1 MKIIFLTI
9 LVICSF
15 LKASEQQLY
24 SYKLFNNQFQAVFP
38 DEPQKKSV
46 ANVLTKEEFI
56 SKIPPEYQ
64 NQLSNKKLNEIYEN
78 VMESSYA
85 YIYLDT
91 KNKISYVASSGLSN
105 TSHEN
110 YQWDG
115 IKADIDKVIKDS
127 ASAEGMKI
135 VKFDSKLF
143 KKSDK
148 YIAHYSYFH
157 SVEGTVMYH
166 DVKQIYFKDK
176 MFRWSVGS
184 PNPNNNQIFDTYQQY
199 VDVLQ

>member
-9 LVICSF
+9 LAICS
-15 LKASEQQLY
+15 LLEASEQQLY

-38 DEPQKKSV
+38 AEPQKKSV

-56 SKIPPEYQ
+56 SKIPPEYR

-91 KNKISYVASSGLSN
+91 SNKISYVAGSGLSN

-110 YQWDG
+110 YQWNG
-115 IKADIDKVIKDS
+115 IKEYFDTLIRDS
-127 ASAEGMKI
+127 ASAGGMKI

-199 VDVLQ
+199 VDVYQ